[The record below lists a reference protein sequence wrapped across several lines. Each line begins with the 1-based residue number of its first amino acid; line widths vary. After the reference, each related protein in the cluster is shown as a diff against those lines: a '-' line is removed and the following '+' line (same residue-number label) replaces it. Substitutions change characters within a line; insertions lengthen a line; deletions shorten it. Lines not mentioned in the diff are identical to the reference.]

1 MKEGRTTITDQA
13 LLVVDLQNDFCSGGA
28 LEVQQADQIVPL
40 INKLMDKFELVVAS
54 QDYHPPETIHF
65 EQWPVQCVGGTKGA
79 EFHPDFQRDEVD
91 LVVRTGTTSEDHGYS
106 AFESTETDLTD
117 YLRSQGVKKLYVC
130 GLATDY
136 CVKESVL
143 AALDNGFENFVLT
156 DCIKAVNVNP
166 DDGEKALENM
176 KTKGAVLIT
185 SDDLD

>member
-1 MKEGRTTITDQA
+1 MTEQA

-28 LEVQQADQIVPL
+28 LEVQQADQIVPR
-40 INKLMDKFELVVAS
+40 INKVMNKFKLVVAS

-65 EQWPVQCVGGTKGA
+65 NQWPVHCVKGTAGA
-79 EFHPDFQRDEVD
+79 EFHPDFLRNQVA

-106 AFESTETDLTD
+106 AFESTEVDLSN
-117 YLRSQGVKKLYVC
+117 YLKSQGVKKLYVC

-143 AALDNGFENFVLT
+143 AALENGFETFVLT

-166 DDGEKALENM
+166 HDGEKAVEEM
-176 KTKGAVLIT
+176 KGKGALLIT
-185 SDDLD
+185 SDDLN